1 MCCAGGTAGCHH
13 GHKGGGIREG
23 QSSGTASFWP
33 PLSGVTVGCPITWR
47 MCRRGICWSV
57 FSGRDLM
64 VIFLEVPLLTKNCWT
79 GGEGR
84 PACMVSAW
92 ATPVWLWGQPPHSR
106 GQQTASPGAG
116 DSPFPR
122 PQRPCWPRV
131 QGSRR
136 RAGLGAPV
144 DPGGSS
150 FPP

>member
-1 MCCAGGTAGCHH
+1 M
-13 GHKGGGIREG
+13 
-23 QSSGTASFWP
+23 
-33 PLSGVTVGCPITWR
+33 GCPITWR

-106 GQQTASPGAG
+106 GQQTASSGAGGGQPSCQTPKALLAPGAG
-116 DSPFPR
+116 KPAKG
-122 PQRPCWPRV
+122 W
-131 QGSRR
+131 
-136 RAGLGAPV
+136 
-144 DPGGSS
+144 PGGTC
-150 FPP
+150 